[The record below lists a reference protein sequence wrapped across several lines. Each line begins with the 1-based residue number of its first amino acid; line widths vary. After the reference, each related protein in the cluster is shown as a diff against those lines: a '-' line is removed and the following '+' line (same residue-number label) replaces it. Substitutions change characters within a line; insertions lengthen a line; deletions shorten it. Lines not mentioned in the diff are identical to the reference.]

1 MSLDVLIA
9 VQLPPQRRVTED
21 KLESETNKIALLR
34 NITNLPRAILI
45 GWHCT
50 HEHSR
55 EYKKKKRKKKKMY
68 SYGARAL
75 KGAVEVGGKASYSL
89 Q

>member
-1 MSLDVLIA
+1 VLFS
-9 VQLPPQRRVTED
+9 VQFPPRRIVTED
-21 KLESETNKIALLR
+21 KPETNKTALQR
-34 NITNLPRAILI
+34 NITNLQRAILI

-50 HEHSR
+50 HEHSQ
-55 EYKKKKRKKKKMY
+55 EHKKKRRRKKKKKKKMY